1 MKSKMLK
8 RICAVALAVV
18 MTMGLATVGA
28 FAEEEAAAENPVAGK
43 KVAYIMLLPSASI
56 FQM

>member
-28 FAEEEAAAENPVAGK
+28 FAEEEEIGRAHV
-43 KVAYIMLLPSASI
+43 
-56 FQM
+56 